1 MTKLACI
8 RGDNKGD
15 EFALAEGGNV
25 IGRTSECGVTLFDKK
40 CSRSHCLI
48 HKRGKYCTIED
59 NESTNGTFL
68 NGKPL
73 KPGKNVSLSKGN
85 RIRIGRTVLEVSDKP
100 VGNLLTQTATDVT
113 AEMQSKQYDKLLSSA
128 AVEASKNHDP
138 KKSKRDASLMARIR
152 EKLFGR

>member
-15 EFALAEGGNV
+15 EFALAEGANV
-25 IGRTSECGVTLFDKK
+25 IGRTNECGVTLFDKK

-59 NESTNGTFL
+59 NQSTNGTFL
-68 NGKPL
+68 NDKPL
-73 KPGKNVSLSKGN
+73 KPGKNVSLNTGD
-85 RIRIGRTVLEVSDKP
+85 RIRIGRTVLEVSNKP
-100 VGNLLTQTATDVT
+100 VGNLLTQTAVDVT

-128 AVEASKNHDP
+128 AMEASKNHDR
-138 KKSKRDASLMARIR
+138 KKQKRGGSLIARLR
-152 EKLFGR
+152 EKLFGG